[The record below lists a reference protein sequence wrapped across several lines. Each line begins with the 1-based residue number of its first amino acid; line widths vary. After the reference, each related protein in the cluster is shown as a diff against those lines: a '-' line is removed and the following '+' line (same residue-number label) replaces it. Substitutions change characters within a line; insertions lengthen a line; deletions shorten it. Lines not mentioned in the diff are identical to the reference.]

1 MDALKLLSDYRK
13 RLHPYLERFFD
24 EKLKQAREI
33 NAISEEAVAMI
44 RGFTMAGGKR
54 IRPAVMYYGYLAAGG
69 TEYEKMVKTSMSIE
83 LAHNFL
89 LIHDDIIDNDELR
102 HGIKTIHEQY
112 KEMAQRM
119 FFKTDSVHFGN
130 SMAIITGD
138 MIASMSNEVMFTA
151 DFPPEYVVKAL
162 NKLQQ
167 VVYATIPGEMV
178 DVILEARGKATE
190 KDIMC
195 MYEAKTARY
204 TFEGPLHLGAILA
217 KVNDDILK
225 KFTDY
230 AIPLGIAFQIRDDI
244 LGVFGKQEKLGKPIG
259 SDIIEGKQTILV
271 VKALE
276 MGTKE
281 QRKIVSRLLG
291 KKDISESEIEVF
303 RNMIRETGS
312 LDYAH
317 DLSEKLVNR
326 SLEAFSAIDIRHK
339 ESKNF
344 LEGIAHFIIERQY

>member
-13 RLHPYLERFFD
+13 RLHPYLECFFN
-24 EKLKQAREI
+24 EKLEQAKEI

-44 RGFTMAGGKR
+44 RDFTMAGGKR

-69 TEYEKMVKTSMSIE
+69 TEREKMIKTSMSIE

-112 KEMAQRM
+112 KEMAQKM
-119 FFKTDSVHFGN
+119 FPKTDPVHFGN
-130 SMAIITGD
+130 SMAIVTGD
-138 MIASMSNEVMFTA
+138 MTASMSNEIMFTA
-151 DFPPEYVVKAL
+151 DFPAEYIVKAL

-178 DVILEARGKATE
+178 DVMLEARGRATE
-190 KDIMC
+190 EEIMN
-195 MYEAKTARY
+195 MYEAKTACY

-217 KVNDDILK
+217 KANDGILK

-230 AIPLGIAFQIRDDI
+230 SIPLGIAFQIRDDS
-244 LGVFGKQEKLGKPIG
+244 LGIFGQQEKLGKPVG
-259 SDIIEGKQTILV
+259 SDIIEGKQTILI

-276 MGTKE
+276 MGDKE
-281 QRKIVSRLLG
+281 QRKTILRLLG
-291 KKDISESEIEVF
+291 KEDISESEIEIF
-303 RNMIRETGS
+303 RNIIRETGS
-312 LDYAH
+312 LDYAY
-317 DLSEKLVNR
+317 DLSDKLVNR
-326 SLEAFSAIDIRHK
+326 SLEAFSVMDIQHK
-339 ESKNF
+339 ESKIF
-344 LEGIAHFIIERQY
+344 LEGIARFIIERQY